1 MSRGRVVQRKKAAMA
16 TYMRV
21 RQKALFL
28 FAALLTSSVSA
39 IVAYLLL
46 FENHIHKKQAHEDGK
61 EQQDKPDSRSPS
73 ELEIA
78 ERNIIEIKGKDL
90 GGVRR
95 SSLR

>member
-28 FAALLTSSVSA
+28 LAALLTSSASA
-39 IVAYLLL
+39 IVAHLLL
-46 FENHIHKKQAHEDGK
+46 LKDHIHKKHAHDNGK
-61 EQQDKPDSRSPS
+61 EQQDKPDGRSPS

-78 ERNIIEIKGKDL
+78 ERNIIEVKRKNL
-90 GGVRR
+90 GGIRR
-95 SSLR
+95 PSFR